1 VSDATVT
8 APSELS
14 AGEETRWPAVWA
26 VTRFETAKLLAQWPT
41 RILPIVCVLA
51 PLAFAAVL
59 RIQSGVPQDTLFGGW
74 VHTSGFAVPLVILS
88 FAGAW
93 GFPVIAGIVGG
104 DMFASEDR
112 LGTWK
117 TVLTRSCTREEI
129 FIGKAATAFAYTV
142 GMVLLLGAGSILA
155 GVVATG
161 TQPLVG
167 LTGQT
172 LGSGHAAAL
181 TIASW
186 GISIL
191 PALGFT
197 ALALLIS
204 AVTRSSAAGM
214 LGPLVV
220 ALVMQLFALIGS
232 GDIVRALLLSTALDA
247 WNGMFAAPAY
257 TRPLAWGA
265 LISLCYVLVCLVVAW
280 LNLRNR
286 DVAGAGSEER
296 SWGRQL
302 RVLAVAI
309 AVVALLGVVSNLG
322 TTSITDSKLDR
333 SIALAFANLTALQ
346 QKDLGRHV
354 PAGSHLDD
362 SAICS
367 RQGVRHTYRGPGDNW
382 LCDLYIPK
390 LKGGL
395 TEVNYDVAVKPNGCY
410 TAEGPESF
418 IGPLTV
424 RRPNHR
430 PILNPLFRFDG
441 CFEVAA

>member
-1 VSDATVT
+1 VSEAAV
-8 APSELS
+8 AAESRQA
-14 AGEETRWPAVWA
+14 AGEEPRWPVVWA
-26 VTRFETAKLLAQWPT
+26 VSRFEAAKLLAQWPT
-41 RILPIVCVLA
+41 RILPLVCVLA
-51 PLAFAAVL
+51 PLAFAAIL
-59 RIQSGVPQDTLFGGW
+59 RIQSGIPQDTLFGEW
-74 VHTSGFAVPLVILS
+74 VHTSGFSVSLVILS

-93 GFPVIAGIVGG
+93 GFPVIAGVVGG
-104 DMFASEDR
+104 DMFAGEDR

-117 TVLTRSCTREEI
+117 TVLTRSSTREEI
-129 FIGKAATAFAYTV
+129 FLGKAATAFAYTAA
-142 GMVLLLGAGSILA
+142 MVLLLAAGSILA
-155 GVVATG
+155 GVAATG

-186 GISIL
+186 GISLL

-197 ALALLIS
+197 ALAMVIS

-220 ALVMQLFALIGS
+220 ALALQLFALIGS

-247 WNGMFAAPAY
+247 WDGMFAAPAY

-265 LISLCYVLVCLVVAW
+265 LISLGYVLVSLVIAW
-280 LNLRNR
+280 LSLRNR

-296 SWGRQL
+296 GWGRQL
-302 RVLAVAI
+302 RVLAVAL
-309 AVVALLGVVSNLG
+309 ALVALLGVVGNLG
-322 TTSITDSKLDR
+322 TTSITDAKLDR
-333 SIALAFANLTALQ
+333 SIALTFGNLTALQ
-346 QKDLGRHV
+346 QTDLGRHV
-354 PAGSHLDD
+354 PAGSRLDD

-367 RQGVRHTYRGPGDNW
+367 RQGVRRAYRGPGDNW
-382 LCDLYIPK
+382 LCTLYVPK
-390 LKGGL
+390 LLKGI

-410 TAEGPESF
+410 TADGPESF
-418 IGPLTV
+418 IGPLTIH
-424 RRPNHR
+424 RRDGP

-441 CFEVAA
+441 CFEVAP